1 MPGYVFHR
9 VRAELADVVE
19 AIWHADFPG
28 ADGARSMVLPVVS
41 PILCFHYR
49 SAPLLRM
56 GGPGAER
63 LVDPGG
69 YRITGISSASAR
81 IQANGPVGGVMVR
94 LRPEGAARLR
104 GVSLPEFAEGAAA
117 LGDVFS
123 DGDVSLLEERLL
135 ESVDAEAR
143 VQAVQQFLLGR
154 LSEREPDTLACAAAM
169 ALRSDPSVTVR
180 SLARR
185 LDVGERHL
193 SRRFLA
199 SFGTS
204 PKRFARIVRFG
215 AAVRAGRR
223 IGWADTAVPAASA
236 TRRTWST
243 SSPPWW
249 AWRPTRCSVR
259 PRLACRA
266 RRGCLPQSPISSIR
280 SSPSVLNPL
289 EPDEP
294 ARRGRFGC
302 CLAFP

>member
-1 MPGYVFHR
+1 MTGYVFHR
-9 VRAELADVVE
+9 VRAELADVVQ
-19 AIWHADFPG
+19 AIWHADFPCVG
-28 ADGARSMVLPVVS
+28 AARSMVLPVVS

-104 GVSLPEFAEGAAA
+104 GVSLPEFVEDAAA

-123 DGDVSLLEERLL
+123 VGDVSLLEERLL
-135 ESVDAEAR
+135 ESADAEAR
-143 VQAVQQFLLGR
+143 VRAVQRFLLSQ

-169 ALRSDPSVTVR
+169 ALRSDPSVTVH

-215 AAVRAGRR
+215 VAVRTGRR
-223 IGWADTAVPAASA
+223 IGWADTAAACGFSDQAHMVNEFSSMVGMAPETLFRATSLGVPRAQGLSA
-236 TRRTWST
+236 PESDFFNTFV
-243 SSPPWW
+243 
-249 AWRPTRCSVR
+249 AERPTS
-259 PRLACRA
+259 A
-266 RRGCLPQSPISSIR
+266 
-280 SSPSVLNPL
+280 
-289 EPDEP
+289 
-294 ARRGRFGC
+294 
-302 CLAFP
+302 

>member
-19 AIWHADFPG
+19 AVWHADFPDAG
-28 ADGARSMVLPVVS
+28 AARSMVLPVVS

-104 GVSLPEFAEGAAA
+104 GVSLPEFAEDAAA

-135 ESVDAEAR
+135 ESADSEAR
-143 VQAVQQFLLGR
+143 VRAVQRFLLSH
-154 LSEREPDTLACAAAM
+154 LSEREPDTLACAAAR
-169 ALRSDPSVTVR
+169 ALRSDPSFTVR

-193 SRRFLA
+193 SRHFRA

-215 AAVRAGRR
+215 AAVRAGRK
-223 IGWADTAVPAASA
+223 IGWADTAAACGFSDQAHMVNEFSSMVGMAPDTLFRATSLGMPRALGLSA
-236 TRRTWST
+236 PESDFFNTFV
-243 SSPPWW
+243 
-249 AWRPTRCSVR
+249 AERPTS
-259 PRLACRA
+259 A
-266 RRGCLPQSPISSIR
+266 
-280 SSPSVLNPL
+280 
-289 EPDEP
+289 
-294 ARRGRFGC
+294 
-302 CLAFP
+302 